1 MNDPIGLAE
10 HRRQSGA
17 EAGTGIVITGIGALS
32 ALGASMAE
40 LSAGLR
46 SGACGLQKDPEL
58 GKHLLGRQGQEPGLR
73 EIWTGRVG
81 EFGAAAAIEAG
92 RRRRM
97 PRLGQMAIVAARQAL
112 GLAPGQSAAT
122 SEVIKSHGAEHIAVV
137 LGTGL
142 GTLDMTVEFERS
154 YLREGAAASSP
165 AVFPYTVMNT
175 PAALVAMELGL
186 LGANQAVNHRD
197 LTFAESLATA
207 TELILC
213 GRADAVLAGACDE
226 LGPWLLHG
234 LDRLGALAWP
244 DAAGAPADPA
254 SGSAMRP
261 YDRRRRGFTAGEGAT
276 MVLLERSDAA
286 TRRGAKILGRIAGIG
301 RGGDDRP
308 RVGWLRSGEA
318 PAMEGAVAA
327 ITGALA
333 QAGLGP
339 EQIDYVSGSGN
350 GTGLDRLE
358 TAALR
363 QALGAAAESVP
374 ISSVLGQTGEWLT
387 SAGARLGAALFA
399 LGEQLLPG
407 TALCEEPDPEA
418 SLPGLVR
425 EARPAAVRSVLLPCL
440 AQGGGNVALV
450 LTRA

>member
-17 EAGTGIVITGIGALS
+17 GAGAGIVITGIGALT

-40 LSAGLR
+40 LAAGLR
-46 SGACGLQKDPEL
+46 SGSCGLQKDPEL
-58 GKHLLGRQGQEPGLR
+58 GKHLLGREGSESGER
-73 EIWTGRVG
+73 AVWAGRVG

-97 PRLGQMAIVAARQAL
+97 PRLGQLAIVAARQAL
-112 GLAPGQSAAT
+112 GLAPGHAGAT
-122 SEVIKSHGAEHIAVV
+122 SEAVKIYGVERIAVV

-154 YLREGAAASSP
+154 YLSGGAAAASP

-186 LGANQAVNHRD
+186 LGANQTVNHRD

-207 TELILC
+207 AELLLC

-234 LDRLGALAWP
+234 LDRFGALAWP
-244 DAAGAPADPA
+244 DATDAPA
-254 SGSAMRP
+254 GSAMRP
-261 YDRRRRGFTAGEGAT
+261 YDRRRRGFTAGEGAV
-276 MVLLERSDAA
+276 MVLLERSEAA
-286 TRRGAKILGRIAGIG
+286 AQRGASVLARVAGIG

-308 RVGWLRSGEA
+308 RVGWQRPGEEPSTA
-318 PAMEGAVAA
+318 GAVAA
-327 ITGALA
+327 VTEALS

-339 EQIDYVSGSGN
+339 DQIDYVSGSGN
-350 GTGLDRLE
+350 GTDLDRLE
-358 TAALR
+358 TAVLR
-363 QALGAAAESVP
+363 RALGAAAESVP

-399 LGEQLLPG
+399 LGEQQLPG

-425 EARPAAVRSVLLPCL
+425 EVRPASVRSVLLPCF
-440 AQGGGNVALV
+440 AQGGGSVALV
-450 LTRA
+450 LTRD